1 MLRLV
6 VVAHPDD
13 EVLGFGGSGVNYSKN
28 GDKIQPLIL
37 CGDVNARSLRP
48 SNKELIKDIYDAS
61 EVLGFE
67 KPILGS
73 FPNLKMNIIPHLEI
87 VQFIEKY
94 IIEFMPDFIYTHHPN
109 DLNDDH
115 QIVSR
120 ACIAASRIFQRRNQN
135 KRIKG
140 LYYMEILSSTEW
152 ALNNAQ
158 NNFTPNYFVDIED
171 SLERKVKALQSYKGV
186 MRESP
191 HPRSIECIEALSIF
205 RGSQSNFKKAEAFQ
219 IAFQTD

>member
-13 EVLGFGGSGVNYSKN
+13 EVLGFGGSGVNYLKN

-48 SNKELIKDIYDAS
+48 SNKDLIKDIYDAS

-115 QIVSR
+115 QIVSK
-120 ACIAASRIFQRRNQN
+120 ACMAASRIFQRRNQN

-158 NNFTPNYFVDIED
+158 NNFHPNYFVNVED
-171 SLERKVKALQSYKGV
+171 SLETKVKALQSYNGV
-186 MRESP
+186 MRECP
-191 HPRSIECIEALSIF
+191 HPRSIECLEALSIF